1 MTEYWRDVSLEG
13 KWKDGKGH
21 VVLSRVDWY
30 GIKWLDLRIMNM
42 HRAEGQTQHTK
53 HGLRLTVKQ
62 VKELLPVLVQIVD
75 EIESEDEKDE
85 REKT

>member
-1 MTEYWRDVSLEG
+1 M
-13 KWKDGKGH
+13 
-21 VVLSRVDWY
+21 SRVDWY